1 MNGWL
6 SRLLVSH
13 REGAPDRLQPHP
25 PRQTH
30 NLKKKGLCVS
40 SSKHLHLHFHL
51 HLQVHKKNYVLCF
64 YPGFMCFQAHSLFN
78 IKHTQIKL
86 TSLEPGE
93 NLQLGYKSIVR
104 TDQ

>member
-30 NLKKKGLCVS
+30 NLKKKVYVSVLQNIYIYIFIYIYKFIKKIMFYVFIQVLCVS
-40 SSKHLHLHFHL
+40 RLILYSILNTL
-51 HLQVHKKNYVLCF
+51 
-64 YPGFMCFQAHSLFN
+64 
-78 IKHTQIKL
+78 KL
-86 TSLEPGE
+86 
-93 NLQLGYKSIVR
+93 N
-104 TDQ
+104 